1 MPKVSPKVHA
11 LVALLLGILVAV
23 GYASTFGLGFLSD
36 DYALIRLTTLPD
48 LTTVSWS
55 TLFKSFFS
63 PLFERLHF
71 YRPMYS
77 LSFGVNYALFGT
89 GPLGYHAT
97 NLLLHLVTSFFV
109 YLVALE
115 LVPGG
120 RRLGVAVTAGALF
133 ALYPVHPEVVTWIA
147 GRVDSICAV
156 FYFAALYFFLRWLRA
171 EGKLYPALSLAA
183 FVLALMSKEMAVTL
197 PGVLFLCALYKRQ
210 GFRASIIRVV
220 PFAITLG
227 LYVVARTY
235 LLRGL
240 DPYAVVSQELRPGVS
255 VTGFLY
261 RTLHMFFPINYAF
274 LPAGWQDFIGPLAFI
289 WPLAA
294 LVILAVVYYRNPG
307 AGRFLVL
314 SFVLYGVS
322 LVPLI
327 KVLRPSPTLVS
338 SRWFYIPSAFLAILI
353 AYALWTV
360 FGGRVRWSAAASVV
374 MCAVFL
380 GVLWANNG
388 PWLRAGEIAD
398 QHLKTGKAPERNLKY
413 KGAQVFSS
421 KITWISANRPPFK
434 EP

>member
-1 MPKVSPKVHA
+1 MSKVSPKVHA
-11 LVALLLGILVAV
+11 LVALLLGLLVAV
-23 GYASTFGLGFLSD
+23 GYASTLGLGFLSD

-48 LTTVSWS
+48 LATVSWS
-55 TLFKSFFS
+55 TLFESFFS

-89 GPLGYHAT
+89 DPLGYHVT

-115 LVPGG
+115 LAPGE
-120 RRLGVAVTAGALF
+120 RRFGISVTAGALF

-156 FYFAALYFFLRWLRA
+156 FYFAAMYFFLRWLRA
-171 EGKLYPALSLAA
+171 EGKLYLSLSLAA

-197 PGVLFLCALYKRQ
+197 PGVLFLCALYKHQ
-210 GFRASIIRVV
+210 GFRASVIRVI
-220 PFAITLG
+220 PFAIILG
-227 LYVVARTY
+227 IYIVARTY

-240 DPYAVVSQELRPGVS
+240 DPYGVVSRELQPGAS
-255 VTGFLY
+255 VAGFLY
-261 RTLHMFFPINYAF
+261 QTLHMFIPINYAF
-274 LPAGWQDFIGPLAFI
+274 LPAGWQALI
-289 WPLAA
+289 WPLALVWPLVAA
-294 LVILAVVYYRNPG
+294 LILAVVYYRNPPT
-307 AGRFLVL
+307 GRFLL
-314 SFVLYGVS
+314 LLFVLYGVS
-322 LVPLI
+322 LVPLANAI
-327 KVLRPSPTLVS
+327 RPSATLVS

-360 FGGRVRWSAAASVV
+360 FGGRFRWSAAASVV
-374 MCAVFL
+374 VCAVFL

-388 PWLRAGEIAD
+388 PWLRAGEISEQYLEA
-398 QHLKTGKAPERNLKY
+398 GKVPERNLKY